1 VKCTALVR
9 DQPQIPFTVL
19 GMAERISHREGL
31 QNSDLEIGNR
41 EHLERNWAFK
51 QLGRMFDALTEP
63 DLR

>member
-1 VKCTALVR
+1 
-9 DQPQIPFTVL
+9 
-19 GMAERISHREGL
+19 MAERISHREGL

-41 EHLERNWAFK
+41 GHLERGRAFK